1 VSGLAAIILAGGR
14 SQRMGRDKAAI
25 LWAGRSAVE
34 RLAGLARAAGAER
47 VVVSG
52 GDHGLPFVR
61 DPTPFGGPVGGLLA
75 AAEQLANAERL
86 LVLAVDAP
94 TVLRDDLR
102 PLLSAPEPG
111 ACYLGYPLP
120 MVLARC
126 AIPTGAAPGMPLRRF
141 VERAGLRQITPLPEA
156 CLRLRGANTPA
167 ELQELIERRA
177 REVA

>member
-1 VSGLAAIILAGGR
+1 
-14 SQRMGRDKAAI
+14 
-25 LWAGRSAVE
+25 
-34 RLAGLARAAGAER
+34 
-47 VVVSG
+47 
-52 GDHGLPFVR
+52 
-61 DPTPFGGPVGGLLA
+61 
-75 AAEQLANAERL
+75 
-86 LVLAVDAP
+86 
-94 TVLRDDLR
+94 
-102 PLLSAPEPG
+102 
-111 ACYLGYPLP
+111 